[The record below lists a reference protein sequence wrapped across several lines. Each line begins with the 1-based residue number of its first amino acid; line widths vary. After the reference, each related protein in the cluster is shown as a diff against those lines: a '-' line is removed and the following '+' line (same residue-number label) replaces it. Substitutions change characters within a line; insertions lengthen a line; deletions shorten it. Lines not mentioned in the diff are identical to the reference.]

1 MANIQIFMVLLAIF
15 VYISQQRQSAVS
27 IMHGKTNV
35 GALFFT
41 LTQEDDFNRAD
52 GLLKEFF
59 YGGISNNETVKFR

>member
-27 IMHGKTNV
+27 VMHGKTNV
-35 GALFFT
+35 GALLFT

-52 GLLKEFF
+52 
-59 YGGISNNETVKFR
+59 